1 MDTKDITEEI
11 IKKAQEGDVRAFE
24 NIVCIYKPLLIYLA
38 NKYAINSSDRE
49 EMYQEGLIELWEAT
63 QTYKPGYVKIKT
75 YFWLCIEKA
84 IFRFIRTK
92 NRLKNQILN
101 NAVRDQE
108 WLLWRPSPSP
118 EDIIVEK
125 EKSADILIRLGN
137 ILTDL
142 EYNVFLMYYIG
153 YSYRE
158 IGAKMKLDK
167 KQINNAL
174 TRVKQKYRK
183 SNIKESSIKT
193 PEWKVMKSNRHIA
206 LIDMNNLLQDVE
218 IEPYIIEIYKDGKI
232 TNLQYVVLSLN
243 LNGMSNLDIAKKL
256 NTKPKSV
263 MGTLKNCRKKIK
275 NKPELVRATLCK
287 HRKNIK

>member
-1 MDTKDITEEI
+1 MDIKDITEEI

-38 NKYAINSSDRE
+38 NKYAINNSDRE
-49 EMYQEGLIELWEAT
+49 EMYQEGLIGLWKAT
-63 QTYKPGYVKIKT
+63 QTYKSGYVKIKT
-75 YFWLCIEKA
+75 YFCLCMEREI
-84 IFRFIRTK
+84 ITFIITK
-92 NRLKNQILN
+92 NRLKNQILS

-118 EDIIVEK
+118 EDIVIEK
-125 EKSADILIRLGN
+125 EKVADILISLRK
-137 ILTDL
+137 ILSDL
-142 EYNVFLMYYIG
+142 EYNLFLIHYIG

-167 KQINNAL
+167 KQIDNAL
-174 TRVKQKYRK
+174 TRARRKYRK

-218 IEPYIIEIYKDGKI
+218 IEPYIIEIYKEGKI
-232 TNLQYVVLSLN
+232 TNLQYVVLSLG

-256 NTKPKSV
+256 NTKPSPVSSV
-263 MGTLKNCRKKIK
+263 VKKCRKKI
-275 NKPELVRATLCK
+275 NTKPELVRATLSK
-287 HRKNIK
+287 YRKNIK